1 MCLLIFLCLIHTVSL
16 HPSNLV
22 NVLQN
27 CVNIHVQIF
36 TQRQIEGNQII
47 ICQGE
52 TGSGKTTKIPQ
63 FFLDSSLLAAGKM
76 IAITQPRRI
85 AAITVAQR
93 VAEERGESS
102 R

>member
-1 MCLLIFLCLIHTVSL
+1 MCLPALAYNYCAQGHIAK
-16 HPSNLV
+16 
-22 NVLQN
+22 
-27 CVNIHVQIF
+27 
-36 TQRQIEGNQII
+36 NQII

-63 FFLDSSLLAAGKM
+63 FFLDSSLLTAGKM

-93 VAEERGESS
+93 VAEERGQGTRYQAISCRS
-102 R
+102 DAV

>member
-1 MCLLIFLCLIHTVSL
+1 M
-16 HPSNLV
+16 
-22 NVLQN
+22 
-27 CVNIHVQIF
+27 
-36 TQRQIEGNQII
+36 ENQII

-52 TGSGKTTKIPQ
+52 TGEIFYVYIYRQFLKTTKIPQ
-63 FFLDSSLLAAGKM
+63 FFLESKDSLLTEGKM

-93 VAEERGESS
+93 VAEERNC